1 MKKSAVFIVIL
12 VIALVFSGCAPEYP
26 EIDVPE
32 VTEPLENTEIP
43 GSAEYSKTT
52 ENLPWERNAE
62 EHWKIGENG
71 EKIETGLHD
80 FDYIGICSVCHCE
93 VSESDSGS
101 YVIYEV
107 DQYGNYVRITYYNSA
122 GNIYDEII
130 SEFKYDENGNKVFE
144 KTYPNPKYRSAD
156 EINPTES
163 FTAEFEY
170 AQDSLGLYYFSKIKT
185 TYGNGSATIEEYI
198 DSRRVSSTVYFDC
211 DGNKLSELFY
221 EYSENEN
228 GTKYLSEYI
237 EHDCIY
243 GTKYIYGYDEIG
255 NVLYLEELDA
265 EGKTVRR
272 DEFKYDD

>member
-1 MKKSAVFIVIL
+1 MKKSAVFIMIL
-12 VIALVFSGCAPEYP
+12 AIALVFSGCAPEYP

-32 VTEPLENTEIP
+32 VTESLENTEIP
-43 GSAEYSKTT
+43 ESA

-62 EHWKIGENG
+62 EHWKTGKNG

-130 SEFKYDENGNKVFE
+130 SEFEYDENGNKVFE

-156 EINPTES
+156 EIYPTDS

-170 AQDSLGLYYFSKIKT
+170 AQDSLGLYYVSKINT
-185 TYGNGSATIEEYI
+185 TYVDGSVTTEEYI

-211 DGNKLSELFY
+211 DGNKLNELFY
-221 EYSENEN
+221 KYSEDEN
-228 GTKYLSEYI
+228 GSKYLSEYI
-237 EHDCIY
+237 EHDCVY
-243 GTKYIYGYDEIG
+243 GRKYIYGYDEIG

-265 EGKTVRR
+265 EGETVRR